1 MRKLLGTL
9 RQTRIRLRLVVSLP
23 LFILLS
29 GTAGMIAMFFLV
41 GRYQTEQTTNFQLVL
56 ARNLITNAQQDVTS
70 GSNLFGALGDQVGS
84 YDRIRSQDGVGFVL
98 LRTRPAGDYLL
109 FDPASLITPADQIE
123 LLTLTTDVA
132 TPRILPLG
140 LTQQRYLASAHAA
153 GRPGYFLIA
162 LEPWASV
169 QRPAYLLFRLGVLVA
184 LLVTIGIAATA
195 YVLTAP
201 LHRLAERT
209 RDLARREL
217 VDPVEVES
225 ILERARE
232 PEETASLAL
241 ALEQSLNALVDLK
254 RALHGIMESIEG
266 GVLAA
271 DDQGRI
277 QYVNTAA
284 RMLLGLEGNLIGRP
298 LREVVPSP
306 EENLAFLDLLDE
318 LFDEGLAYGRTREI
332 PLRNGRG
339 ETLQLGIS
347 TALVPDE
354 EGRVLNHLVVL
365 VDLTDIAELKERVR
379 QADRLSAL
387 GSMAT
392 KVAHEIRNPLGSIK
406 GLAQL
411 VLEAQP
417 GEAPIAE
424 YMQRV
429 VREVDRLS
437 GIVDELL
444 DYSQRRPLSLEW
456 VDLNELIR
464 EGLEMARFRIG
475 DRGPALL
482 QELASGLPHLRLDR
496 NRFLQALL
504 NIVLNALQA
513 VGSEG
518 VVTIS
523 TFLEKIPQGRRLVLE
538 VADNGPGI
546 VPEALDHIFDPFFT
560 TKENGSGLGL
570 SIAHTVV
577 REHEGVIQVES
588 KPGQGTTFR
597 IIIPQNRWEE
607 ESSS

>member
-1 MRKLLGTL
+1 
-9 RQTRIRLRLVVSLP
+9 
-23 LFILLS
+23 
-29 GTAGMIAMFFLV
+29 
-41 GRYQTEQTTNFQLVL
+41 
-56 ARNLITNAQQDVTS
+56 
-70 GSNLFGALGDQVGS
+70 
-84 YDRIRSQDGVGFVL
+84 
-98 LRTRPAGDYLL
+98 
-109 FDPASLITPADQIE
+109 
-123 LLTLTTDVA
+123 
-132 TPRILPLG
+132 
-140 LTQQRYLASAHAA
+140 
-153 GRPGYFLIA
+153 
-162 LEPWASV
+162 
-169 QRPAYLLFRLGVLVA
+169 
-184 LLVTIGIAATA
+184 
-195 YVLTAP
+195 
-201 LHRLAERT
+201 
-209 RDLARREL
+209 
-217 VDPVEVES
+217 
-225 ILERARE
+225 
-232 PEETASLAL
+232 
-241 ALEQSLNALVDLK
+241 
-254 RALHGIMESIEG
+254 
-266 GVLAA
+266 
-271 DDQGRI
+271 
-277 QYVNTAA
+277 
-284 RMLLGLEGNLIGRP
+284 
-298 LREVVPSP
+298 
-306 EENLAFLDLLDE
+306 
-318 LFDEGLAYGRTREI
+318 
-332 PLRNGRG
+332 
-339 ETLQLGIS
+339 
-347 TALVPDE
+347 
-354 EGRVLNHLVVL
+354 VVL